1 MRTFIC
7 KTMATGW
14 RRDADWAGG
23 LTATIGSDRTRRWVT
38 RRRRT
43 RILIP
48 ALTEPNQPNGKRCS
62 LPDAGAIAALER
74 ETGGRRKLEI
84 RPPAAVEWGT
94 LRKRRGRT
102 GSAPHG
108 SFSLFEGVLKLG
120 MNGRQI
126 KLEVTANRKSRA
138 YFQCSVV

>member
-23 LTATIGSDRTRRWVT
+23 LTVTIGSGPTRRWAM

-43 RILIP
+43 PTLIP

-62 LPDAGAIAALER
+62 LPDAGAIAALDSEAN
-74 ETGGRRKLEI
+74 GKRKLEI

-108 SFSLFEGVLKLG
+108 SFSLFERVEKRR
-120 MNGRQI
+120 MNNSQT
-126 KLEVTANRKSRA
+126 EVYLTSDRESRA
-138 YFQCSVV
+138 YFMRSVV